1 MNLKVLEAINE
12 VKQGKGEPTVKVFNV
27 DTHLRDDLGL
37 DSFDLAELTV
47 RIEEKT
53 GVDIF
58 ANGVIETIGEI
69 EKQLESGS

>member
-1 MNLKVLEAINE
+1 MNKSILEAINE
-12 VKQGKGEPTVKVFNV
+12 VKEGKGDDRVTSLNES
-27 DTHLRDDLGL
+27 THLRSDLGL

-58 ANGVIETIGEI
+58 ENGVIETIGEI
-69 EKQLESGS
+69 AKQIDD

>member
-1 MNLKVLEAINE
+1 MNKAVLEAINE
-12 VKQGKGEPTVKVFNV
+12 VREGKGEKPATSINEL
-27 DTHLRDDLGL
+27 THLRDDLGL

-58 ANGVIETIGEI
+58 ENGIIETVGEI
-69 EKQLESGS
+69 MKEVHG

>member
-1 MNLKVLEAINE
+1 MNSAILESINE
-12 VKQGKGEPTVKVFNV
+12 VKEGKGDEAITSVSNT
-27 DTHLRDDLGL
+27 THLRDDLGL

-58 ANGVIETIGEI
+58 ENGVVETIGEI
-69 EKQLESGS
+69 AKQIDG

>member
-1 MNLKVLEAINE
+1 MKKKVLEAINE
-12 VKQGKGEPTVKVFNV
+12 VKQGKGDEAINSINES
-27 DTHLRDDLGL
+27 THLRNDLGL

-58 ANGVIETIGEI
+58 ENGVIETIGEI
-69 EKQLESGS
+69 YEQINR

>member
-1 MNLKVLEAINE
+1 MNTAILEAINE
-12 VKQGKGEPTVKVFNV
+12 VREGKGDEAITSLNHT
-27 DTHLRDDLGL
+27 THLRDDLGL

-58 ANGVIETIGEI
+58 ENGIVETIGEI
-69 EKQLESGS
+69 AKQIDG

>member
-1 MNLKVLEAINE
+1 MNKKVLEAINE
-12 VKQGKGEPTVKVFNV
+12 VVQGKGDEAINSINES
-27 DTHLRDDLGL
+27 THLRDDLGF

-58 ANGVIETIGEI
+58 ENGVIETIGEI
-69 EKQLESGS
+69 YEQINR

>member
-1 MNLKVLEAINE
+1 MNKKILEAINE
-12 VKQGKGEPTVKVFNV
+12 VREGKGDEFISSLEKS
-27 DTHLRDDLGL
+27 THLRNDLGL

-58 ANGVIETIGEI
+58 KNGVIETIGEI
-69 EKQLESGS
+69 YEQID

>member
-1 MNLKVLEAINE
+1 MNTAILEAINE
-12 VKQGKGEPTVKVFNV
+12 VKEGKGDDKVAAV
-27 DTHLRDDLGL
+27 SETTHLRDDLAL

-58 ANGVIETIGEI
+58 ENGVIETVGEI
-69 EKQLESGS
+69 AKQIDK